1 MWNVDRRKMQQLRE
15 IKKEQPVRSEQ
26 SGEAG
31 TLRVRQG
38 FKEEEGINC
47 IHFFPEV
54 KYDED

>member
-1 MWNVDRRKMQQLRE
+1 MQQLRE